1 MCSVHHILLV
11 SLLLVVEVRM
21 TKNLTRLAFL
31 PIENPGLEKYYQEQ
45 KKVFW
50 TTQEIS
56 FGTDREQFEKLD
68 ENTKR
73 YVKPII
79 FLFAQLDGI
88 INENLVSRFKTETA
102 ELAKECSMVYA
113 IFEAMEWGHNETYSA
128 IIKVYI
134 RDPDEQRMG
143 LNAIAHFPA
152 IRQIA
157 DWAFH
162 WMESSA
168 PLIERLVAFAC
179 IEGIIFSSAF
189 AGIYWLKRRNILHG
203 LCKANEWIARDEAIH
218 TRFAVALYH
227 HMTSIWGPERG
238 GVVPLSVDR
247 LHAIIKS
254 AVVVTEIFT
263 RDAMNVDL
271 VGIDADDMV
280 NYIKCTAN
288 SLSTSL
294 GCPRIYDVVNPFDW
308 MAVISLPN
316 KTNFFESRVTEY
328 SREGTAGMDDD
339 FPEGAPNGDFVF
351 DLNADM

>member
-1 MCSVHHILLV
+1 MSSELV
-11 SLLLVVEVRM
+11 GLFA
-21 TKNLTRLAFL
+21 KKKDLTRLAFL
-31 PIENPGLEKYYQEQ
+31 PIENPALEKYYQEQ
-45 KKVFW
+45 KNVFW

-56 FGTDREQFEKLD
+56 FVGDREQFETLD
-68 ENTKR
+68 ENTKK

-88 INENLVSRFKTETA
+88 VNENLVSRFKAETS

-134 RDPDEQRMG
+134 RDPEEQRRG
-143 LNAIAHFPA
+143 LNAIANFPA
-152 IRQIA
+152 IRKIA
-157 DWAFH
+157 DWAFQ
-162 WMESSA
+162 WMESTA
-168 PLIERLVAFAC
+168 PLQERIVAFAC

-189 AGIYWLKRRNILHG
+189 AGIYWLKRRNILPG

-227 HMTSIWGPERG
+227 HMTKIWSPWRG
-238 GVVPLSVDR
+238 GVNPLPKER
-247 LHAIIKS
+247 IHAIISS
-254 AVVVTEIFT
+254 AVEVTELFT

-280 NYIKCTAN
+280 TYIKCTAD
-288 SLSTSL
+288 SLSSSL
-294 GCPRIYDVVNPFDW
+294 GYPTIYGVVNPFDW
-308 MAVISLPN
+308 MAIISLPN

-328 SREGTAGMDDD
+328 AREGAQGND
-339 FPEGAPNGDFVF
+339 DFVF
-351 DLNADM
+351 DLDVDM

>member
-1 MCSVHHILLV
+1 
-11 SLLLVVEVRM
+11 M
-21 TKNLTRLAFL
+21 TSSSTRNLSRLSFL

-45 KKVFW
+45 KNVFW
-50 TTQEIS
+50 TSQEIS
-56 FGTDREQFEKLD
+56 FTGDREQFEALD
-68 ENTKR
+68 DNTKN

-88 INENLVSRFKTETA
+88 INENLVGRFKMETSL
-102 ELAKECSMVYA
+102 LAKECSMVYA

-134 RDPDEQRMG
+134 RDPDEQERG
-143 LNAIAHFPA
+143 LNAITHFPA
-152 IRQIA
+152 IRKIA
-157 DWAFH
+157 DWAFQ

-168 PLIERLVAFAC
+168 PLVERIIAFAC

-189 AGIYWLKRRNILHG
+189 AGIYWLKRRNILQG

-227 HMTSIWGPERG
+227 HMTTIWKAAPLLSKER
-238 GVVPLSVDR
+238 VYE
-247 LHAIIKS
+247 IISS
-254 AVVVTEIFT
+254 AVNVTEQFT

-280 NYIKCTAN
+280 LYIKCTAD
-288 SLSTSL
+288 SLATSL
-294 GCPRIYDVVNPFDW
+294 GYPKIYGNLNPFDW
-308 MAVISLPN
+308 MAIISLPN
-316 KTNFFESRVTEY
+316 KTNFFEGRVTEY
-328 SREGTAGMDDD
+328 AREGATGND
-339 FPEGAPNGDFVF
+339 DFVF